1 MKFMCL
7 AYEEE
12 AIFHKMSQD
21 DWHALREE
29 TLSYVQSLQDKG
41 HLISTHPLQSATTA
55 STVRIRNGI
64 LSVTDGPFQETKE
77 QIGGFFLIE
86 AKDFDEAVS
95 LAAKWPSARLGTIEV
110 RPLEEGLSTETRY
123 GTGSE

>member
-12 AIFHKMSQD
+12 AIFHEMSQQ

-29 TLSYVQSLQDKG
+29 TLNYVQSLQDKG
-41 HLISTHPLQSATTA
+41 HLISTHPLKSATTA
-55 STVRIRNGI
+55 STVRIRNGN

-86 AKDFDEAVS
+86 AKDFEEAVS

-110 RPLEEGLSTETRY
+110 RPLEEGLSMETRY
-123 GTGSE
+123 GTGR

>member
-12 AIFHKMSQD
+12 AIFHTMSQE
-21 DWHALREE
+21 DWHALRQE
-29 TLSYVQSLQDKG
+29 TLSYVQSLQEKG

-55 STVRIRNGI
+55 STVRIRDGI
-64 LSVTDGPFQETKE
+64 LSVADGPFAETKE

-86 AKDFDEAVS
+86 AKDFDEAVA
-95 LAAKWPSARLGTIEV
+95 LAAQWPSARLGTIEV

-123 GTGSE
+123 RAAGR

>member
-1 MKFMCL
+1 MRFMCL

-12 AIFHKMSQD
+12 AIFHEMSQE

-29 TLSYVQSLQDKG
+29 TLNYVQSLHDRG

-55 STVRIRNGI
+55 ATVRVRHGV
-64 LSVTDGPFQETKE
+64 LSVADGPFAETKE

-86 AKDFDEAVS
+86 AKDFDEAVA
-95 LAAKWPSARLGTIEV
+95 LAAQWPSARLGTIEV
-110 RPLEEGLSTETRY
+110 RPLEEGLSMETRY
-123 GTGSE
+123 RAPD

>member
-12 AIFHKMSQD
+12 APFHAMSEA
-21 DWHALREE
+21 DWQALRQE
-29 TLSYVQSLQDKG
+29 TLDYVQFLQDND
-41 HLISTHPLQSATTA
+41 HLITTHPLQSATTA
-55 STVRIRNGI
+55 ATVRVRDGKTAI
-64 LSVTDGPFQETKE
+64 TDGPFAESKE

-86 AKDFDEAVS
+86 AKNFDEA
-95 LAAKWPSARLGTIEV
+95 LEIAAKWPSARLGTIEV

-123 GTGSE
+123 GRRD